1 MQDHADAWFQQVARR
16 FRGLVEAMKRQVG
29 DLGDNLGFVADL
41 TDDAARQR
49 LHGFHYPIGG
59 NRFFTLFA
67 CQYVDSHPALSKM
80 TVGLYSQCMG
90 GNKSSLISN
99 C

>member
-1 MQDHADAWFQQVARR
+1 
-16 FRGLVEAMKRQVG
+16 MKRQVG

-49 LHGFHYPIGG
+49 FMDFIIQS
-59 NRFFTLFA
+59 A
-67 CQYVDSHPALSKM
+67 VIDSSLSSLASTSTAHPALSKM

>member
-1 MQDHADAWFQQVARR
+1 
-16 FRGLVEAMKRQVG
+16 MKRQVG
-29 DLGDNLGFVADL
+29 DLGNNLGFVADL

-67 CQYVDSHPALSKM
+67 CQYVDSRPALSKM
-80 TVGLYSQCMG
+80 TVGLYRRRLRFLSRPDVAHQYPA
-90 GNKSSLISN
+90 LP
-99 C
+99 

>member
-1 MQDHADAWFQQVARR
+1 
-16 FRGLVEAMKRQVG
+16 MKRQVG
-29 DLGDNLGFVADL
+29 DLGFVADL

-80 TVGLYSQCMG
+80 TVELYSQCMG